1 MPIKSPF
8 ESSIAKP
15 GQGKVVLSLLPP
27 ANPTLTTLTYKYPLK
42 LLART
47 PRFTPQSPSS
57 QPVHL
62 YLLTYGGG
70 LLPGDHIEVS
80 ITLEPRT
87 RLVVTTPQGSTKIFK
102 TDADTLAPTAAS
114 PPAAKSRQS
123 VDVRIGKE
131 AALCYLPDPAV
142 PYKGSRYEQTQRFTV
157 ESSAKDPTRRSSL
170 CLLDWVTQGRTARG
184 EAWDFQTWKGKNE
197 IWCLDEKKPGTGLDQ
212 RGPPPL
218 LLLLRDSLILDAEN
232 HQNNPWDP
240 AATLPPNPQAKP
252 PAPPPAAASR
262 NLIRERT
269 SPHGVIGTLIL
280 YGPVFESL
288 AAFIVDRFSALPR
301 IGARNWASS
310 AAPVA
315 VEAAPPNFDAQVT
328 FTAARVRAGCVLVKF
343 GAADFETAK
352 DWLGGILR
360 AEGTVVREFGE
371 EALFCL

>member
-184 EAWDFQTWKGKNE
+184 EAGTF
-197 IWCLDEKKPGTGLDQ
+197 KPGRARTRSGAWTRRNQVQVLIK
-212 RGPPPL
+212 GGPPL

-240 AATLPPNPQAKP
+240 AATFTPKP
-252 PAPPPAAASR
+252 PSKATSTTTSSSSR